1 MWVLRSDGD
10 TAVETMRLMPGTART
25 LGRNRTADFI
35 VDAALLSRV
44 HCRFEVSDDD
54 RLSVVDLDSTNGTF
68 VNGRRVRHA
77 VLVAGDRLRLGRLE
91 LVVEHAEG
99 APSGP

>member
-1 MWVLRSDGD
+1 MWMLKPDGD
-10 TAVETMRLMPGTART
+10 PAGETMRLMPGTART

-77 VLVAGDRLRLGRLE
+77 MLVAGDHLTLGRLE
-91 LVVEHAEG
+91 LLVQHGDAAG
-99 APSGP
+99 S

>member
-10 TAVETMRLMPGTART
+10 AAVETLRLMPGTART

-77 VLVAGDRLRLGRLE
+77 MLVAGDHLTLGRLE
-91 LVVEHAEG
+91 LLVQRGDDGEA
-99 APSGP
+99 SQ